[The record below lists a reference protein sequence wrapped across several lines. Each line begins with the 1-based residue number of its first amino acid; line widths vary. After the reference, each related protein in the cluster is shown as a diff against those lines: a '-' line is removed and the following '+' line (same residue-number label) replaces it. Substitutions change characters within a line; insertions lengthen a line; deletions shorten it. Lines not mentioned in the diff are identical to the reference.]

1 MSDSNVAAASLEIL
15 RNRHSSKW
23 RRFAADVL
31 PMHVAEMD
39 FQVAQPIRNTISKM
53 VDESDLGYLG
63 PMPEVGLAFAGF
75 AAKRWGWQVDP
86 AQVKMATDVG
96 VAAVEIFRTLGKPGD
111 KVVVNPPVYG
121 SFFHW
126 IEEARLEQVDVPL
139 VQTGDSW
146 QLDLNALEQAF
157 AAGAKFYLLCHPH
170 NPVGKIYSL
179 EELQAI
185 ATLAET
191 YGVTVVSDEIHAP
204 LTYAGEKFVPYLN
217 AGQAAAKTGIIITS
231 SSKAWNTAG
240 LKAAI
245 IVSHDAEMT
254 QRLSKLQPDMH
265 WRTSLIGAFA
275 MATAFEEGGTWLDS
289 AVHTIEANF
298 AFMSDQLAQKLPS
311 VQVAKPQNS
320 YLSWWDVSSLGLGS
334 KPAEVILERAK
345 VAVVPGTDLGA
356 GYEQFVR
363 FNFGTSRENIVAA
376 IDAIA
381 AISA

>member
-245 IVSHDAEMT
+245 IVSHDAEMA
-254 QRLSKLQPDMH
+254 QRLSKLQPDLH

>member
-1 MSDSNVAAASLEIL
+1 
-15 RNRHSSKW
+15 
-23 RRFAADVL
+23 
-31 PMHVAEMD
+31 
-39 FQVAQPIRNTISKM
+39 
-53 VDESDLGYLG
+53 
-63 PMPEVGLAFAGF
+63 
-75 AAKRWGWQVDP
+75 
-86 AQVKMATDVG
+86 VG

-126 IEEARLEQVDVPL
+126 IEEAELEQVDVPL
-139 VQTGDSW
+139 VQTGDTW

-170 NPVGKIYSL
+170 NPVGKIFSL

-185 ATLAET
+185 AALAET

-204 LTYAGEKFVPYLN
+204 LSYAGEKFVPYLN

-245 IVSHDAEMT
+245 IVSHDAEMA

-265 WRTSLIGAFA
+265 WRTSLIGSFA